1 MQNLDWFFLKL
12 QQFTH
17 VRLYEHDSVIIFD
30 EVEYFPRARQVI
42 KYLVADGRYKYL
54 ETGSYL
60 ERKKNLQNILIPSEE
75 LKLTLIPLDFEEFL
89 YANGFNEI
97 AINSIHAK
105 FIKKESLEST
115 IHNRLLDLFKKY
127 LLTGG
132 LPDAINSFINDR
144 NIFNI
149 RKIQSD
155 IYDYYG
161 DGASKYD
168 KDHKLKIKRIY
179 DLIPSNLEDKKKRVV
194 VKNIENIKGKR
205 FSNYQDEFDFLINS
219 GIALEVKAISTPVFP
234 LIESSGKNLLKLYLN
249 DAGLLS
255 NIFI

>member
-1 MQNLDWFFLKL
+1 M
-12 QQFTH
+12 
-17 VRLYEHDSVIIFD
+17 
-30 EVEYFPRARQVI
+30 
-42 KYLVADGRYKYL
+42 
-54 ETGSYL
+54 
-60 ERKKNLQNILIPSEE
+60 
-75 LKLTLIPLDFEEFL
+75 
-89 YANGFNEI
+89 
-97 AINSIHAK
+97 
-105 FIKKESLEST
+105 
-115 IHNRLLDLFKKY
+115 
-127 LLTGG
+127 TGG
-132 LPDAINSFINDR
+132 LPDAINSFINEG

-168 KDHKLKIKRIY
+168 KNHKLKIKRIY

-205 FSNYQDEFDFLINS
+205 FSNYQNEFDFLINS

-249 DAGLLS
+249 DVGLLS
-255 NIFI
+255 NILYKTNIKAILNDEKSINLGTVYESVVASKLKAHGHNLFYYDNKANGEVDFLIDDYDTLSFLPLELKSGKNYTIHSTINNFLSNKSYNVKQGIVL